1 MLGYV
6 VKCCVRMYEPTL
18 YSIMS
23 GLRWIYVESL
33 VSQTLHCELTRRTT
47 LNTFSTR
54 PPSKILRR
62 RNSTKFSFLCNIRKL
77 YNLQVLS
84 QFSSWAVD
92 ESYHR
97 SGRALSMNLKLETEL
112 CANSI
117 CNKVHWMIILQH
129 KTAMK
134 PSNWI
139 CMWCARWIFQVATKN
154 FHIRFYWIV

>member
-1 MLGYV
+1 MLRSDEWTNSLFNN
-6 VKCCVRMYEPTL
+6 VRSQVDLRGISCFTNAPLRCWPEEPP
-18 YSIMS
+18 
-23 GLRWIYVESL
+23 WIHFQL
-33 VSQTLHCELTRRTT
+33 A
-47 LNTFSTR
+47 
-54 PPSKILRR
+54 PPQKSFRR

>member
-1 MLGYV
+1 MLRSDV
-6 VKCCVRMYEPTL
+6 WTNSLFNNVR
-18 YSIMS
+18 SQVD
-23 GLRWIYVESL
+23 LRGISCFTNAPLRADQKNHPEYI
-33 VSQTLHCELTRRTT
+33 
-47 LNTFSTR
+47 LNSR
-54 PPSKILRR
+54 PSRKSLRR

-139 CMWCARWIFQVATKN
+139 CMWCARWIFQVATKKLP
-154 FHIRFYWIV
+154 H